1 MNKLSNAQITE
12 MIKTALTQEKK
23 RNFPQTF
30 ELQIQLRDYNVDKEK
45 KFNSSVV
52 LHYPV
57 KRSLN
62 VCVIGVMN
70 HVDQAKALGLNFSN
84 MEEIAKFQADSK
96 KTKKWARKFDILLVS
111 ESLKL
116 KFTKAIGKIVN
127 SVNKQPVYVGDS
139 ESVESKMQELMKTIR
154 FRIKKGPWMA
164 TSIGLEEQSPEELR

>member
-1 MNKLSNAQITE
+1 MA
-12 MIKTALTQEKK
+12 
-23 RNFPQTF
+23 
-30 ELQIQLRDYNVDKEK
+30 
-45 KFNSSVV
+45 
-52 LHYPV
+52 
-57 KRSLN
+57 
-62 VCVIGVMN
+62 
-70 HVDQAKALGLNFSN
+70 
-84 MEEIAKFQADSK
+84 IAKKKSAPAPAKKAAAKPAASKAGGIQGALKNMKAAWKKAETREGFSSIPDGIYVARIESAVLTLGGKKNEPSIEYQLTVLSDEAAGK